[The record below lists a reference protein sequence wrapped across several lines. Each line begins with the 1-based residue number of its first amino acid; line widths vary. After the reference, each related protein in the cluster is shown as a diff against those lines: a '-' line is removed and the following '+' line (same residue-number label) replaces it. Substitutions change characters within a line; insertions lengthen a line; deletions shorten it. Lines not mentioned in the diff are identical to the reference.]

1 MPLALARV
9 QHAIV
14 DMDGVLYHGNEP
26 IRGGGEFL
34 DYLREIHVGFLLLTN
49 NSTLTVSQYVAKL
62 EQMGINATDQEIL
75 TSAVATAAY
84 LGRVAAPG
92 SRVFVIGEEGLRSE
106 LRKTGLLLTDE
117 AESAFV
123 VVGFDRQLTYAKL
136 STATRAIDRGAK
148 FIGSNPD
155 RTFPSETGLAPGAG
169 ATLAALEAATGVA
182 PLVIGKPERAIL
194 DQALQRLQASPQ
206 TTVAIGDGL
215 YTDVIGGQRA
225 GLMTVLLMSGVTSA
239 GQLEGASQQPDAVY
253 ADVAAL
259 HEAWR
264 KAVGQS
270 GIGATE

>member
-117 AESAFV
+117 AEAAFV